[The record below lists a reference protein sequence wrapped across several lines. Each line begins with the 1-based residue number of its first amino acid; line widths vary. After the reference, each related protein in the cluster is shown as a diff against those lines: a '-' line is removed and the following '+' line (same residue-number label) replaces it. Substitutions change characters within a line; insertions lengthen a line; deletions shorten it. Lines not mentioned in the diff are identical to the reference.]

1 MYLVYAVEDNHFR
14 SRTQYLH
21 GIQQGKYHY
30 AGVETERLRLRMI
43 TLQDAAFIQR
53 LYSSEDFL
61 RYIGDKEI
69 NDTEKAVEYIEN
81 NILKMHEEKGVC
93 LLMVE
98 IKETST
104 PIGICG
110 LIKRDTLESHDI
122 GYGFVPEFY
131 GQGFAQEAA
140 EAIIEQV
147 KQNADIDHL
156 VAITT
161 SDNIRSIALLTKLG
175 FVFERVED
183 VISESVN
190 LNLYGFSLGN

>member
-1 MYLVYAVEDNHFR
+1 VEDNHFS

-21 GIQQGKYHY
+21 GIQQGNIVMQ
-30 AGVETERLRLRMI
+30 AVETARLRLRMI
-43 TLQDAAFIQR
+43 TTEDAEFIQR

-69 NDTEKAVEYIEN
+69 TNTAKAEEYIEN
-81 NILKMHEEKGVC
+81 NILKMHQEKGVC

-98 IKETST
+98 VKATST
-104 PIGICG
+104 PIGVCG
-110 LIKRDTLESHDI
+110 LIKRDSLESHDV
-122 GYGFVPEFY
+122 GYGFAPEFY
-131 GQGFAQEAA
+131 GQGYAKEAA
-140 EAIIEQV
+140 EAIIEQA

-175 FVFERVED
+175 FAFERVED

-190 LNLYGFSLGN
+190 LNLYSLSLGN

>member
-1 MYLVYAVEDNHFR
+1 MQAVE
-14 SRTQYLH
+14 T
-21 GIQQGKYHY
+21 
-30 AGVETERLRLRMI
+30 ARLRLRMI
-43 TLQDAAFIQR
+43 TTEDAEFIQR

-69 NDTEKAVEYIEN
+69 TNTAKAEEYIEN
-81 NILKMHEEKGVC
+81 NILKMHQEKGVC

-98 IKETST
+98 VKATST
-104 PIGICG
+104 PIGVCG
-110 LIKRDTLESHDI
+110 LIKRDSLESHDV
-122 GYGFVPEFY
+122 GYGFAPEFY
-131 GQGFAQEAA
+131 GQGYAKEAG
-140 EAIIEQV
+140 EAIIEQA

-175 FVFERVED
+175 FAFERVED

-190 LNLYGFSLGN
+190 LNLYGLSLGN

>member
-1 MYLVYAVEDNHFR
+1 MQA
-14 SRTQYLH
+14 
-21 GIQQGKYHY
+21 
-30 AGVETERLRLRMI
+30 VETERLRLRMI
-43 TLQDAAFIQR
+43 TYQDAAFIQR

-69 NDTEKAVEYIEN
+69 SDTEKAVEYIEN
-81 NILKMHEEKGVC
+81 NILKMHEERGVC

-98 IKETST
+98 IKDSST

-122 GYGFVPEFY
+122 GYGLVPEFY

-140 EAIIEQV
+140 EAIIEQA

>member
-1 MYLVYAVEDNHFR
+1 MQA
-14 SRTQYLH
+14 
-21 GIQQGKYHY
+21 
-30 AGVETERLRLRMI
+30 VETERLRLRML
-43 TLQDAAFIQR
+43 TPQDAVFIQR

-69 NDTEKAVEYIEN
+69 SDTEKAVEYIEN

-98 IKETST
+98 IKDSST

-122 GYGFVPEFY
+122 GYGFVPEIY
-131 GQGFAQEAA
+131 GQGFALEAA
-140 EAIIEQV
+140 QAIIEQA
-147 KQNADIDHL
+147 KHNADIDHL

-175 FVFERVED
+175 FVFERVEET
-183 VISESVN
+183 INERVN
-190 LNLYGFSLGN
+190 LNLYGLSLGN

>member
-1 MYLVYAVEDNHFR
+1 MQAVE
-14 SRTQYLH
+14 T
-21 GIQQGKYHY
+21 
-30 AGVETERLRLRMI
+30 ARLRLRMS
-43 TLQDAAFIQR
+43 TPQDAAFIQR

-69 NDTEKAVEYIEN
+69 SDVDKAVEYIEN
-81 NILKMHEEKGVC
+81 NILKMHQEKGVC

-98 IKETST
+98 IKDSST
-104 PIGICG
+104 PIGVCG

-122 GYGFVPEFY
+122 GYGFVPEVY
-131 GQGFAQEAA
+131 GQGFALEAA
-140 EAIIEQV
+140 QAIIEQA

-175 FVFERVED
+175 FVFERVEEA
-183 VISESVN
+183 INESVN

>member
-1 MYLVYAVEDNHFR
+1 MQAVE
-14 SRTQYLH
+14 T
-21 GIQQGKYHY
+21 
-30 AGVETERLRLRMI
+30 ARLRLRMI
-43 TLQDAAFIQR
+43 TPQDAAFIQR

-69 NDTEKAVEYIEN
+69 TDTDKAVEYIEN
-81 NILKMHEEKGVC
+81 NILKMHQEKVVC

-98 IKETST
+98 IKDSST
-104 PIGICG
+104 PIGVCG
-110 LIKRDTLESHDI
+110 LIKRDSLESHDV
-122 GYGFVPEFY
+122 GYGFAPEFY
-131 GQGFAQEAA
+131 GQGYAKEAG
-140 EAIIEQV
+140 EAIIEQA

-175 FVFERVED
+175 FAFERVED

-190 LNLYGFSLGN
+190 LNLYSLSLGN

>member
-1 MYLVYAVEDNHFR
+1 M
-14 SRTQYLH
+14 QP
-21 GIQQGKYHY
+21 
-30 AGVETERLRLRMI
+30 VETERLRLRMI
-43 TLQDAAFIQR
+43 TPQDAVFIQR

-69 NDTEKAVEYIEN
+69 SDTEKAVEYIKN

-131 GQGFAQEAA
+131 GQGFAREAA
-140 EAIIEQV
+140 KAIIEQA

-175 FVFERVED
+175 FVFERVEY

>member
-1 MYLVYAVEDNHFR
+1 MQA
-14 SRTQYLH
+14 
-21 GIQQGKYHY
+21 
-30 AGVETERLRLRMI
+30 VETERLRLRMI
-43 TLQDAAFIQR
+43 TPQDAAFIQR

-69 NDTEKAVEYIEN
+69 NDTDKAVEYIKN
-81 NILKMHEEKGVC
+81 NILKMYEEKGVC

-98 IKETST
+98 MKGSLT

-110 LIKRDTLESHDI
+110 LIKRDTLSSHDI
-122 GYGFVPEFY
+122 GYGFVPEVY

-140 EAIIEQV
+140 EAIIEQA

-183 VISESVN
+183 VINESVN

>member
-1 MYLVYAVEDNHFR
+1 MQAVE
-14 SRTQYLH
+14 T
-21 GIQQGKYHY
+21 
-30 AGVETERLRLRMI
+30 ARLRLRMI
-43 TLQDAAFIQR
+43 TPQDPAFIQR

-69 NDTEKAVEYIEN
+69 TDTDKAVEYIEN
-81 NILKMHEEKGVC
+81 NILKMHQEKGVC

-98 IKETST
+98 IKDSST

-122 GYGFVPEFY
+122 GYGYVPEVY
-131 GQGFAQEAA
+131 GQGFALEAA
-140 EAIIEQV
+140 QAIIEQA
-147 KQNADIDHL
+147 KHNADIDHL

-175 FVFERVED
+175 FVFERVEEA
-183 VISESVN
+183 INESVN
-190 LNLYGFSLGN
+190 LNLYGLSLGN

>member
-1 MYLVYAVEDNHFR
+1 
-14 SRTQYLH
+14 
-21 GIQQGKYHY
+21 
-30 AGVETERLRLRMI
+30 MI
-43 TLQDAAFIQR
+43 TPQDAAFIQR

-69 NDTEKAVEYIEN
+69 NDTDKAVEYIKN
-81 NILKMHEEKGVC
+81 NILKMHEEQGVC

-98 IKETST
+98 MKGSLT

-110 LIKRDTLESHDI
+110 LIKRDSLDSHDI
-122 GYGFVPEFY
+122 GYGFVPEVY
-131 GQGFAQEAA
+131 GQGFAHEAA
-140 EAIIEQV
+140 QAIIEQA

-175 FVFERVED
+175 FVFERIED
-183 VISESVN
+183 VLSESVN

>member
-1 MYLVYAVEDNHFR
+1 MQAVE
-14 SRTQYLH
+14 T
-21 GIQQGKYHY
+21 
-30 AGVETERLRLRMI
+30 ARLRLRMI
-43 TLQDAAFIQR
+43 TTEDAEFIQR

-69 NDTEKAVEYIEN
+69 TNTAKAEEYIEN
-81 NILKMHEEKGVC
+81 NILKMYQEKGVC

-98 IKETST
+98 VKATST
-104 PIGICG
+104 PIGVCG
-110 LIKRDTLESHDI
+110 LIKRDSLESHDV
-122 GYGFVPEFY
+122 GYGFDPEFY
-131 GQGFAQEAA
+131 GQGYAQEAG
-140 EAIIEQV
+140 EAIIEQA

-175 FVFERVED
+175 FAFERVED

-190 LNLYGFSLGN
+190 LNLYSLSLGN

>member
-1 MYLVYAVEDNHFR
+1 MQAVE
-14 SRTQYLH
+14 T
-21 GIQQGKYHY
+21 
-30 AGVETERLRLRMI
+30 ARLRLRMI
-43 TLQDAAFIQR
+43 TTEDAEFIQR

-69 NDTEKAVEYIEN
+69 TNTAKAEEYIEN
-81 NILKMHEEKGVC
+81 NILKMHQEKGVC

-98 IKETST
+98 LKATST
-104 PIGICG
+104 PIGVCG
-110 LIKRDTLESHDI
+110 LIKRDSLESHDI

-140 EAIIEQV
+140 EAIIEQA

-183 VISESVN
+183 VINESVN

>member
-1 MYLVYAVEDNHFR
+1 MQAVE
-14 SRTQYLH
+14 T
-21 GIQQGKYHY
+21 
-30 AGVETERLRLRMI
+30 ARLRLRMI
-43 TLQDAAFIQR
+43 TPQDAAFIQR

-69 NDTEKAVEYIEN
+69 TDTGKAVEYIEN
-81 NILKMHEEKGVC
+81 NILKMYREKGVC

-98 IKETST
+98 IKGSST

-122 GYGFVPEFY
+122 GYGFVPEVY
-131 GQGFAQEAA
+131 GQGFALEAA
-140 EAIIEQV
+140 QVIIEQANH
-147 KQNADIDHL
+147 NADIDHL

-175 FVFERVED
+175 FVFERVEET
-183 VISESVN
+183 ISESVN
-190 LNLYGFSLGN
+190 LNLYGLSLGN

>member
-1 MYLVYAVEDNHFR
+1 MQA
-14 SRTQYLH
+14 
-21 GIQQGKYHY
+21 
-30 AGVETERLRLRMI
+30 VETERLRLRMI
-43 TLQDAAFIQR
+43 TPQDAVFIQR

-69 NDTEKAVEYIEN
+69 NDSEKAVEYIEN
-81 NILKMHEEKGVC
+81 NILKMHKEKGVC

-98 IKETST
+98 IKDSST

-110 LIKRDTLESHDI
+110 LIKRDTLQSHDI

-140 EAIIEQV
+140 EAIIEQA

-161 SDNIRSIALLTKLG
+161 SDNIRSIVLLTKLG
-175 FVFERVED
+175 FVFECVED

-190 LNLYGFSLGN
+190 LNLYGFSLGD

>member
-1 MYLVYAVEDNHFR
+1 MQA
-14 SRTQYLH
+14 
-21 GIQQGKYHY
+21 
-30 AGVETERLRLRMI
+30 VETERLRLRMI
-43 TLQDAAFIQR
+43 TPRDATFIQR

-69 NDTEKAVEYIEN
+69 NDTEKAVEYIKN
-81 NILKMHEEKGVC
+81 NILKMHQEKGVC

-131 GQGFAQEAA
+131 GQGFAREAA
-140 EAIIEQV
+140 KVIIEQA